1 MRRRAVEIDS
11 YVPVTKAK
19 ALFLDMIRM
28 IDDQEN
34 TIAITKNGVPRAI
47 LMSMEQYEGM
57 RETMMV
63 LGDTEMMRQI
73 RDSQQAIKDRKPLI
87 ELEDLP

>member
-1 MRRRAVEIDS
+1 VEIDR

-34 TIAITKNGVPRAI
+34 TIAITKNGVPRAV

-57 RETMMV
+57 RETMTV

-73 RDSQQAIKDRKPLI
+73 RDSQQAIKDKKQLI
-87 ELEDLP
+87 DLEDLS

>member
-1 MRRRAVEIDS
+1 MEIDS

-73 RDSQQAIKDRKPLI
+73 RDSQQVIKDRKPLI

>member
-1 MRRRAVEIDS
+1 MEIDS
-11 YVPVTKAK
+11 YIPVTKAK

-34 TIAITKNGVPRAI
+34 TIAITKNGVPRAV

-57 RETMMV
+57 RETMTV

-73 RDSQQAIKDRKPLI
+73 RDSQQAIKDKKPLI
-87 ELEDLP
+87 DLEDLS

>member
-1 MRRRAVEIDS
+1 MEIDS

-34 TIAITKNGVPRAI
+34 TIAITRNGVPRAV

-73 RDSQQAIKDRKPLI
+73 RDSQQAIKDKQPLI
-87 ELEDLP
+87 DLEDLS

>member
-1 MRRRAVEIDS
+1 VEIDS

-34 TIAITKNGVPRAI
+34 TIAITKNGVPRAV

-63 LGDTEMMRQI
+63 LGDMEMMRQI
-73 RDSQQAIKDRKPLI
+73 RDSQQAVKDRKPLI
-87 ELEDLP
+87 DLEDLS

>member
-1 MRRRAVEIDS
+1 MEIDS

-34 TIAITKNGVPRAI
+34 TIAITKNGVPRAV

-57 RETMMV
+57 RETMTV
-63 LGDTEMMRQI
+63 LGDTEIMRQI
-73 RDSQQAIKDRKPLI
+73 RDSKQAIKDKKPLI
-87 ELEDLP
+87 DIEGLP

>member
-1 MRRRAVEIDS
+1 MEIDS

-28 IDDQEN
+28 IDDQES
-34 TIAITKNGVPRAI
+34 TIAITKNGVPRAV

-57 RETMMV
+57 RETMTV
-63 LGDTEMMRQI
+63 LGDTDMMRQI
-73 RDSQQAIKDRKPLI
+73 RDSQQAISGGKPLVD
-87 ELEDLP
+87 LEDLA

>member
-1 MRRRAVEIDS
+1 MEIDS

-34 TIAITKNGVPRAI
+34 TIAITRNGVPRAV

-57 RETMMV
+57 RETMTV

-73 RDSQQAIKDRKPLI
+73 RDSQQAIKDKQPLI
-87 ELEDLP
+87 DLEDLS

>member
-1 MRRRAVEIDS
+1 MEIDS

-34 TIAITKNGVPRAI
+34 TIAITKNGVPRAV

-57 RETMMV
+57 RETMTV

-73 RDSQQAIKDRKPLI
+73 RDSQQAIKDKKPLI
-87 ELEDLP
+87 DLEDLP

>member
-1 MRRRAVEIDS
+1 VEIDS

-28 IDDQEN
+28 IDDREN
-34 TIAITKNGVPRAI
+34 TIAITKNGVPRAV

-57 RETMMV
+57 RETMTV
-63 LGDTEMMRQI
+63 LGDTEVMRQI
-73 RDSQQAIKDRKPLI
+73 RDSQQAIKDKKPLI
-87 ELEDLP
+87 DLEDLS

>member
-1 MRRRAVEIDS
+1 VEIDS

-34 TIAITKNGVPRAI
+34 TIAITKNGVPRAV

-57 RETMMV
+57 RETMTV

-73 RDSQQAIKDRKPLI
+73 RDSQQAIKDKKPLI
-87 ELEDLP
+87 DLEDLP

>member
-1 MRRRAVEIDS
+1 MEIDS

>member
-1 MRRRAVEIDS
+1 MEIDS

-19 ALFLDMIRM
+19 SLFLDMIRM

-34 TIAITKNGVPRAI
+34 TIAITKNGVPRAV

-57 RETMMV
+57 RETMTVM
-63 LGDTEMMRQI
+63 GDTEMMRQI
-73 RDSQQAIKDRKPLI
+73 RDSQQAIKDKKPLI
-87 ELEDLP
+87 DLEDLS